1 MKINYFFTKKKNLIL
16 GGFLILISFTSYS
29 QTLIFED
36 FEDSTVG
43 YILKDES
50 NGGTVFNEDI
60 TEATVEDYFGRI
72 RLSNLANPN
81 TLNFSAFNG
90 SSFFGANDYDG
101 AASYPTTR
109 DIVSINWNNITVPT
123 STTIKI
129 SSLIAEGD
137 SDDGLEDWDVYDGTR
152 AASIVRI
159 QYSFNNINWFDVFSI
174 VGDNTVVGLAE
185 QTNAAPVLDSNN
197 DNIGDVP
204 KVVINE
210 TFANFEGTFETGGN
224 TNVHIRVYMENL
236 TGGDEDIAFDDFKVE
251 VAAPTDVTPP
261 TVSSITVNGSP
272 TANATSVSY
281 NVTFSEDVTGVT
293 TNDFTVDGS
302 GVTGTISNIS
312 GSGSSYVVTVGSV
325 SGTGTLS
332 IDLKSSGTNIIDA
345 SSNAITT
352 GFTAGE
358 NHTVDTDA
366 PTATNITVNGSPT
379 ANATNVS
386 YNVTFSENVTGVT
399 TNDFTVD
406 GSGVTGNITN
416 VSGSGANYVITVS
429 SVSGTGTLSIDLKSN
444 GTTITDAN
452 NNAINGGFTAGSV
465 HNVDTVAPNLTV
477 SSPADNATGVLVN
490 QNIEL
495 TFSENISKGTGNIII
510 KKTVDNSILE
520 TINISSAQVSIA
532 SNVATINPS
541 NNFELNTA
549 YHVEI
554 DNTVFNDAANNSYAG
569 ISANST
575 LNFVSEANQ
584 TNTFNPFN
592 GNWSDAPSWSLG
604 RLPIATDNIVI
615 GTGKTVNLNVASAS
629 VNNLNINVSGTLN
642 ILSGNA
648 LTINGNLT
656 QNGTF
661 NILSSATSNGSLIVS
676 GTSTGNVTYFRYV
689 TTNWHLIS
697 APVVGQTINALV
709 GQVNTNGN
717 KYAIAP
723 YKNNTT
729 SLLRYNYYTD
739 NTGTNDIATA
749 GNFSKAKGYSM
760 QKSAVAGTIAFTGS
774 LNIDNAGESIPIT
787 DGGDNPAGNRWNL
800 VGNPYTSAIKGNN
813 AADANNNFL
822 KVNIDAN
829 NLDPTRAGLYLWNG
843 AAPYEIKSLDDVAFS
858 IAPGQAFFVHAPDN
872 GGTSVSF
879 TEAMQIHQTGNNFL
893 KTTNSYPE
901 IILNLSENKNKAFT
915 KIRYIENKT
924 EGLDIGSDVG
934 TFTGENSSFGLFS
947 QLVDNSS
954 TVNFAI
960 QALPNNNFENTLIP
974 IGVTSERGKEIS
986 FSINKNN
993 FPSTLKIYLEDR
1005 ELNKFVRLDEKNTFY
1020 SATLNDDKKTGR
1032 FYLHTKNSVLNTENI
1047 TSEYIYIY
1055 KANKDLLRIQNLPEG
1070 KTEISIFN
1078 ILGKQLLLT
1087 STNNLKT
1094 KDVSIAQFSTGLYLI
1109 QVQTENGEINKKIII
1124 E

>member
-1 MKINYFFTKKKNLIL
+1 MKENYFLIKIKNIIL
-16 GGFLILISFTSYS
+16 GIFLIIFSLNTSS

-137 SDDGLEDWDVYDGTR
+137 SDDGLEDWDVYDGMR

-224 TNVHIRVYMENL
+224 TNVHIRIYMENL

-332 IDLKSSGTNIIDA
+332 IDLKSSGTSIIDVSA
-345 SSNAITT
+345 NAITT
-352 GFTAGE
+352 GFTAGAT
-358 NHTVDTDA
+358 HTVDTNA
-366 PTATNITVNGSPT
+366 PTVSSITINGSPT
-379 ANATNVS
+379 ANATSVS
-386 YNVTFSENVTGVT
+386 YNVAFNESVTGVT
-399 TNDFTVD
+399 TNDFTID
-406 GSGVTGNITN
+406 GSGVTGTISN
-416 VSGSGANYVITVS
+416 VSGSGSSYTVTVS
-429 SVSGTGTLSIDLKSN
+429 SVSGTGTLSIDLKSS
-444 GTTITDAN
+444 GTGIIDLN
-452 NNAINGGFTAGSV
+452 NNVINGGFTSGASRT
-465 HNVDTVAPNLTV
+465 VDTIAPNLTS
-477 SSPADNATGVLVN
+477 SSPIDNETGVLVN
-490 QNIEL
+490 QNIAL
-495 TFSENISKGTGNIII
+495 TFNENISKGTGNIVI
-510 KKTVDNSILE
+510 KKTSDNSILE
-520 TINISSAQVSIA
+520 TIDVATGLVSIA
-532 SNVATINPS
+532 SNQATINPS

-549 YHVEI
+549 YHIEI
-554 DNTVFNDAANNSYAG
+554 DNTVFKDAANNNYIG
-569 ISANST
+569 IVTNT
-575 LNFVSEANQ
+575 ILNFVSEANQ
-584 TNTFNPFN
+584 TNIFNPLN
-592 GNWSDAPSWSLG
+592 GNWSDVANWSLG
-604 RLPIATDNIVI
+604 RLPIATDNITI
-615 GTGKTVNLNVASAS
+615 ETGKTVNLDVANAS
-629 VNNLNINVSGTLN
+629 INDININVSGTLN
-642 ILSGNA
+642 IFSGNA
-648 LTINGNLT
+648 LTINGNLS

-661 NILSSATSNGSLIVS
+661 NILSAATSNGSLIVK
-676 GTSTGNVTYFRYV
+676 GTSVGNVTYLRHV

-697 APVVGQTINALV
+697 SPVESQAINALV
-709 GQVNTNGN
+709 GQVNTSGN
-717 KYAIAP
+717 KYAVAP
-723 YKNNTT
+723 YINNTT
-729 SLLRYNYYTD
+729 SLLRWNYFTD

-749 GNFSKAKGYSM
+749 GNFSVAKGYTL
-760 QKSAVAGTIAFTGS
+760 QKSNVAGTIAFTGT
-774 LNIDNAGESIPIT
+774 LNTTDRSIGIT
-787 DGGDNPAGNRWNL
+787 DGGDDPAGNRWNL
-800 VGNPYTSAIKGNN
+800 VGNPYTAALHGNN
-813 AADANNNFL
+813 AADGTNNFL

-843 AAPYEIKSLDDVAFS
+843 AAPYEIKSLDDAAFS
-858 IAPGQAFFVHAPDN
+858 IAAGQAFFVHAPDN

-879 TEAMQIHQTGNNFL
+879 TEDMQTHQTGNVFL
-893 KTTNSYPE
+893 RTTNSYPE
-901 IILNLSENKNKAFT
+901 IILNISNDKNNAFT

-934 TFTGENSSFGLFS
+934 TFTGENSNFS
-947 QLVDNSS
+947 VFSHFIGDSTNVD
-954 TVNFAI
+954 FAI
-960 QALPNNNFENTLIP
+960 QALPDNNFENMIIP
-974 IGVTSERGKEIS
+974 IGVNVEKGKEIS
-986 FSINKNN
+986 FSLNKNN
-993 FPSTLKIYLEDR
+993 FPTALKIFLEDR
-1005 ELNKFVRLDEKNTFY
+1005 ELNKFIRLDEVNSSY
-1020 SATLNDDKKTGR
+1020 SITLNDDKNNIGR
-1032 FYLHTKNSVLNTENI
+1032 FYLHTKNSVLSTNNVTLENI
-1047 TSEYIYIY
+1047 IIY
-1055 KANKDLLRIQNLPEG
+1055 KPSQDILRIQNLPEG
-1070 KTEISIFN
+1070 KSEISIFN
-1078 ILGKQLLLT
+1078 ILGKQLLT
-1087 STNNLKT
+1087 SSLNSLLVN
-1094 KDVSIAQFSTGLYLI
+1094 DISIASFSKGIYLI
-1109 QVQTENGEINKKIII
+1109 QIQTENGKINKKIIR